1 MQHSCMIPRC
11 PALIAKGKRYCP
23 QHTIEAAQHDVQR
36 RGTASERGYGR
47 DWQEASRPYL
57 KAHPHCER
65 CMDERRGQVKATLV
79 GHRVALRDGGERLNP
94 ANWIAL
100 CVSCNTKQAHDD
112 RAYGIANTTPG
123 GGREKTSPQ
132 TRKDRGAGGF
142 LCLRDGVFQL
152 FLTRTSR

>member
-1 MQHSCMIPRC
+1 
-11 PALIAKGKRYCP
+11 
-23 QHTIEAAQHDVQR
+23 
-36 RGTASERGYGR
+36 
-47 DWQEASRPYL
+47 
-57 KAHPHCER
+57 
-65 CMDERRGQVKATLV
+65 MDERRGQVKATLV

-132 TRKDRGAGGF
+132 TRKTAAQADFCAYEMGF
-142 LCLRDGVFQL
+142 FNCP
-152 FLTRTSR
+152 